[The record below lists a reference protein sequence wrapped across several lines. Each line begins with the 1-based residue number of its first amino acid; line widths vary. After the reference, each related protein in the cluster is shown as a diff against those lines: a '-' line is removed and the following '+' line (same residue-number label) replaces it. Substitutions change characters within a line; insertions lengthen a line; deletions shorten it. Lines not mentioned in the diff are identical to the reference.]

1 MSQVAAQAEAFRE
14 FNRFYTR
21 AVGVLTDRYL
31 GRDRPL
37 SESRLLFEIGA
48 GGATVRDL
56 RERLGLDSGY
66 LSRLLGSLQGQGLV
80 TVRSRPSDNRARI
93 AELTPDG
100 RAELAELN
108 ERANAVTAGLLAPL
122 TGPQRDEVITAM
134 ETVQR
139 RLRLAAITIEVADP
153 RGPSAGWCLDQYAEE
168 IGQRFPGGFDRSD
181 LVSPAEAAG
190 ASGAFL
196 VACEQERPVGCGV
209 VRTLEPGV
217 GEIRHVWVRADA
229 RRLGLGRRLLR
240 ELEREATARDLRVV
254 RLDTHEVLTEAIS
267 MYRAS
272 GYHEIPRYDDNP
284 YAYHWFEKALVGE
297 VGAPD
302 EDRAAAGGTAT
313 S

>member
-14 FNRFYTR
+14 FNRFFTR

-80 TVRSRPSDNRARI
+80 TVRSRPADNRARI
-93 AELTPDG
+93 AALTPDG

-108 ERANAVTAGLLAPL
+108 ERATAVAAGLLTPL
-122 TGPQRDEVITAM
+122 TDRQRGEVITAM
-134 ETVQR
+134 ETVRR

-153 RGPSAGWCLDQYAEE
+153 AGPPARWCLDQYAEE
-168 IGQRFPGGFDRSD
+168 IDQRFPGGFDRGD

-196 VACEQERPVGCGV
+196 VAREQERPVGCGV
-209 VRTLEPGV
+209 VRTFEPRV
-217 GEIRHVWVRADA
+217 GEIRHVWVHAAA

-240 ELEREATARDLRVV
+240 DPEREATARDLRVV
-254 RLDTHEVLTEAIS
+254 RLDTHEVLTEAIA

-272 GYHEIPRYDDNP
+272 GYHEIPRYDDSP
-284 YAYHWFEKALVGE
+284 YAGHWFEKALVELDGY
-297 VGAPD
+297 P
-302 EDRAAAGGTAT
+302 
-313 S
+313 